1 MKKIMYIV
9 TGAVL
14 GGILVMAAPTIA
26 AGTQKIFTESVVF
39 QKIINVKKGIKNSS
53 GAVTV
58 KDNLRV
64 IGNLDL
70 DGSHNLTIDA
80 ADVTITTDSP
90 QGTGPT
96 SFLESTDLQTAL
108 DNELA
113 IDLSTLLP
121 GTTWTVENVTSDET
135 YNGTT
140 GQVSFTA
147 DSMTV
152 DEGRVA
158 AFGLT
163 HPDSGATCDND
174 NLTDVTY
181 DLYSTNLLYATWST
195 GEGNQ
200 LNTSNSVVTVFADDT
215 NTIGLVG
222 SGGCGELGSD
232 RISILTRVQ

>member
-1 MKKIMYIV
+1 MKKIIYIV

-26 AGTQKIFTESVVF
+26 AETQKIFADSVVF
-39 QKIINVKKGIKNSS
+39 QKIINAKKGIKNSS

-58 KDNLRV
+58 KDNLHV
-64 IGNLDL
+64 TGDLDL

-80 ADVTITTDSP
+80 ADVTITSNNP
-90 QGTGPT
+90 QGAGPT

-113 IDLSTLLP
+113 IDLNTVLP

-135 YNGTT
+135 YDGFT

-147 DSMTV
+147 DTMAV

-163 HPDSGATCDND
+163 HPDSGSSCSND
-174 NLTDVTY
+174 NLSDVSY
-181 DLYSTNLLYATWST
+181 NLYSTNLLYATWSA
-195 GEGNQ
+195 GEEGRED
-200 LNTSNSVVTVFADDT
+200 TSNAVVTVFADDV